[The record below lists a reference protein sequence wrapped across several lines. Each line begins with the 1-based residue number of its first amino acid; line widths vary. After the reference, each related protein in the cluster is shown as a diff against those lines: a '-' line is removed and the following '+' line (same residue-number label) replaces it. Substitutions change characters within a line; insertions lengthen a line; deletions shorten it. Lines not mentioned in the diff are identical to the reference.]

1 MAHGEASRGS
11 RSIAYL
17 SYMGIYPVHMS
28 DCFGTAMIV
37 LCLGVQDAPVTP
49 RLLAF
54 KHGSIE
60 LLQCFFSGSKAATAL
75 SSFPV

>member
-1 MAHGEASRGS
+1 
-11 RSIAYL
+11 
-17 SYMGIYPVHMS
+17 MS

-37 LCLGVQDAPVTP
+37 LCLGAQVTPVTP

-60 LLQCFFSGSKAATAL
+60 LLQCFFSGSNAATAF
-75 SSFPV
+75 SNFPV